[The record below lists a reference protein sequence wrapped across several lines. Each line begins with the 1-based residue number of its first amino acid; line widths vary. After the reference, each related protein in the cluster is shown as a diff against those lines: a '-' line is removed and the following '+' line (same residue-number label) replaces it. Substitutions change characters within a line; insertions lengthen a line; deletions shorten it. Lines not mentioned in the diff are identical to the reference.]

1 MEELKKKKQHERFYF
16 DVVAGA
22 EAYMEVDWN
31 DKACQDSM
39 LKIVIEGGSRIII
52 RQEDL
57 ETLLLALTKDPS
69 RYIRSESR
77 QVGVRYVPV
86 PDTEYRR
93 YKEWK
98 GKKEKYGKKI

>member
-1 MEELKKKKQHERFYF
+1 MEDKKVRQWDRFYF
-16 DVVAGA
+16 DTVNAVSAFI
-22 EAYMEVDWN
+22 EVDWN
-31 DKACQDSM
+31 NAACKASM
-39 LKIVIEGGSRIII
+39 LKIVIETGNEIII

-98 GKKEKYGKKI
+98 SKKEKYGKKI